1 MPRPLWMKV
10 IVEYQDQHGYWKRY
24 SSSHHQPSAYTSASN
39 RARQTGKRH
48 RLIDEDGNLLDI
60 ITP

>member
-1 MPRPLWMKV
+1 MKV

-24 SSSHHQPSAYTSASN
+24 SSSHHQPSAYKSASN

-48 RLIDEDGNLLDI
+48 RLIDEDGNLLDL